1 MIKML
6 MGGVGPG
13 IVPGE
18 GYSDILIRT
27 EHRIGIVIE
36 VKYADDGDLE
46 KGCAEALEQ
55 KDI

>member
-13 IVPGE
+13 SVPGE